1 MAIFL
6 TNDNINQYLEQ
17 SRTKPLIVDVYAE
30 WCGPCKQ
37 MAPAFE
43 ELAKELSSQY
53 NFAKINVD
61 EESDLATKYKIR
73 SVPTI
78 LFIKDEKVVATKVGA
93 MTKETLKSEI
103 ERVFK

>member
-6 TNDNINQYLEQ
+6 TNDNINQYLEE
-17 SRTKPLIVDVYAE
+17 SKRKPLIVDVYAE

-43 ELAKELSSQY
+43 ELAKELATKY

-61 EESDLATKYKIR
+61 EESDLASAYKVR

-78 LFIKDEKVVATKVGA
+78 LFIKDGKVVAIKIGA
-93 MTKETLKSEI
+93 MTKEALKNEI
-103 ERVFK
+103 EKVFK

>member
-6 TNDNINQYLEQ
+6 TNDNINQYLEE
-17 SRTKPLIVDVYAE
+17 SKKKPLIVDVYAE

-37 MAPAFE
+37 MAPVFE
-43 ELAKELSSQY
+43 EISKELAAKY

-61 EESDLATKYKIR
+61 EESDLAAQYKVR

-78 LFIKDEKVVATKVGA
+78 LFIKDEKVVATKIGA
-93 MTKETLKSEI
+93 MTKEALKNEI